1 MRLASILLA
10 LTAGLLT
17 AQDDPFADPLAA
29 AGGSKH
35 VKISLVSE
43 QDGIVAGQPF
53 TVALKLDHDKTW
65 HTYWINPGIGTP
77 TAVKWNLPEGFS
89 AGPILWPVPHATE
102 GVVGVQHSYDGTV
115 YLLTEIKAPATLPGG
130 EVKISGTVTW
140 QECNDEAGCF
150 PGGPREQTLK
160 LPVKEPAVN
169 AELKKAFD
177 AVRAQQP
184 KPSDAWKVELAEAP
198 AAGDEEPAKV
208 TFTLTPGEG
217 ANPNPGAIY
226 FFDAS
231 KVLETDPQKPETK
244 DGKIILTVA
253 RKEVDEGEKPQPP
266 AGFFHAPGGWLKDGS
281 LPALAFGSYSE
292 QKSSAQIPV
301 EPANGKPAET
311 VAQASVSVD
320 ADIATIR
327 GWGVRTLDGAESDAL
342 TWPLALLFAFLGGII
357 LNLMPCVFPVLGI
370 KILGFVRQSGEDH
383 GAVKKHGLAY
393 AAGILASMMTLAGVL
408 ITLRALGELLGWGFQ
423 LQNPVF
429 LMCLIVLVFAV
440 SLELAG
446 LFEMGT
452 SLTSVGAELQEKSG
466 YSGSFFSGLLT
477 VLLATPCTGPFMGP
491 ALGFALSKTTPIALV
506 VAVFI
511 MLSIGLA
518 LPYVLLSW
526 FPALVKKLP
535 RPGAWMET
543 FKQVMAFP
551 MFATCAWLITVF
563 TASTGRSGLFYIL
576 FALVL
581 LAMTLWLYG
590 RFFTPAARPRSKRIA
605 LPFAVLC
612 LAGGGFLAWQATAQK
627 APAAVLEN
635 SDVAYSPRA
644 IIERREKGLTTV
656 VDFWAEWC
664 VLCESNK
671 KLAFT
676 RDEFR
681 NSLRE
686 HNAAFMIADWT
697 QYDPDIK
704 KFLDAYDQGGIPFA
718 LVIPPK
724 GPAIMLPSALPAPG
738 EAIRGL
744 VEAKQQ
750 AGGQG

>member
-1 MRLASILLA
+1 MRLSALLF
-10 LTAGLLT
+10 LTAALAT
-17 AQDDPFADPLAA
+17 AQDDPFAEATAA
-29 AGGSKH
+29 PGRGKN
-35 VKISLVSE
+35 VTVSLVSE

-53 TVALKLDHDKTW
+53 TVALKLKHHAAW
-65 HTYWINPGIGTP
+65 HTYWINTSTGQATS
-77 TAVKWNLPEGFS
+77 VKWTLPEGFS
-89 AGPILWPVPHATE
+89 AGPIQWPLPHVSE
-102 GVVGVQHSYDGTV
+102 GILGMQHTYGGTV
-115 YLLTEIKAPATLPGG
+115 YLLTEIKPPATLSGTK
-130 EVKISGTVTW
+130 VKLWGTVTW
-140 QECNDEAGCF
+140 LECDDTAGCD
-150 PGGPREQTLK
+150 PGGPKEVSLK
-160 LPVKEPAVN
+160 LPVKDPAVN
-169 AELKKAFD
+169 PELKKEFD

-184 KPSDAWKVELAEAP
+184 MSTNAWKVELAEVP
-198 AAGDEEPAKV
+198 AAGEDEPAAV

-217 ANPNPGAIY
+217 ANPDPGTIY
-226 FFDAS
+226 FFGAS
-231 KVLETDPQKPETK
+231 KALETDPQKPETR
-244 DGKIILTVA
+244 DGKIILTIA
-253 RKEVDEGEKPQPP
+253 RKEVEEGETPQPP
-266 AGFFHAPGGWLKDGS
+266 AGFFHAPKGWLKDGS
-281 LPALAFGSYSE
+281 MPALAYGSMAAAGAPSP
-292 QKSSAQIPV
+292 PV
-301 EPANGKPAET
+301 ESGSEKPVTGATAANL
-311 VAQASVSVD
+311 D

-327 GWGVRTLDGAESDAL
+327 SWGVRTVDGETSAPL
-342 TWPLALLFAFLGGII
+342 TWTLALLFAFLGGII

-370 KILGFVRQSGEDH
+370 KVLGFVRQSGEDH
-383 GAVKKHGLAY
+383 AAVKRHGLAY
-393 AAGILASMMTLAGVL
+393 AAGILASMMVLAGVL
-408 ITLRALGELLGWGFQ
+408 IALRAVGESRGWGFQ

-452 SLTSVGAELQEKSG
+452 SLTSVGAELQDKSG

-491 ALGFALSKTTPIALV
+491 ALGFALNKSTPIALV
-506 VAVFI
+506 GAIFI
-511 MLSIGLA
+511 MLSLGLA

-551 MFATCAWLITVF
+551 MFATCAWLISVF

-605 LPFAVLC
+605 MPFAAIFLVC
-612 LAGGGFLAWQATAQK
+612 GGWLAWTATTEK
-627 APAAVLEN
+627 APALALEK
-635 SDVAYSPRA
+635 SDIVYSPRT

-681 NSLRE
+681 NSLKE
-686 HNAAFMIADWT
+686 HNAAFMLADWT
-697 QYDPDIK
+697 KNDPDIK
-704 KFLDAYDQGGIPFA
+704 KFLDAYEQGGIPFA

-724 GPAIMLPSALPAPG
+724 GPAIRLPDALTSPS

-744 VEAKQQ
+744 EEAKKQ
-750 AGGQG
+750 AGS